1 MRIRLALPFVAIVV
15 LLAAVLV
22 LTSCGNPVRPAPPRP
37 TPTATSAVVL
47 DVADRDQGKQLFAEA
62 QCVACHGP
70 EAAGGIGPVL
80 ANTTMSYHQFLTKV
94 RTALPPKPAYS
105 AEELSDQ
112 AVNDIYGWLQ
122 AMSTSGEAAARPPF
136 AMVKVEP
143 GQETLPEGEILGMS
157 LWTGFKCAECHG
169 AFAQGT
175 SRGSALAGI
184 SYPYELERA
193 KMRQTADEIPE
204 HAQEFMRDTVLKRL
218 YQWLQEGADPDG
230 GC

>member
-1 MRIRLALPFVAIVV
+1 MAD
-15 LLAAVLV
+15 
-22 LTSCGNPVRPAPPRP
+22 
-37 TPTATSAVVL
+37 SAKG
-47 DVADRDQGKQLFAEA
+47 RQLFAEA
-62 QCVACHGP
+62 QCVGCHGA
-70 EAAGGIGPVL
+70 EAAGGIGPDL
-80 ANTTMSYHQFLTKV
+80 AHTALSYDQFLTKV

-122 AMSTSGEAAARPPF
+122 TMTAGGEASVRPPF
-136 AMVKVEP
+136 ALVKVEP
-143 GQETLPEGEILGMS
+143 GQETLPEGKILGMS
-157 LWTGFKCAECHG
+157 LWTGFKCADCHG

-193 KMRQTADEIPE
+193 KMRQTAGEIPE
-204 HAQEFMRDTVLKRL
+204 HAQEYMRDTVLKRL
-218 YQWLQEGADPDG
+218 YQWLQEGANPDG